1 MFSSQVLL
9 IIKWITIFHSLHLQ
23 ALPFTLW
30 LHSYDSLT
38 ASFGCR
44 WRAGPLRLKIGSSVP
59 TRATVNIAMPWRE
72 AHGGVYKLA
81 DFVEL
86 PDKVLSAPAQLI
98 KACPRG
104 FKVICLFGSNKMPPC
119 WLKSLVISSFN
130 SKAGDN
136 ASWKEEA
143 WRDGKKKAPFS
154 EPQIWP
160 TLFHISAGDL
170 HIFMVSVF

>member
-1 MFSSQVLL
+1 MLL
-9 IIKWITIFHSLHLQ
+9 IISGITIFHSLHLE
-23 ALPFTLW
+23 ALPFTFW

-38 ASFGCR
+38 VSFGCR

-59 TRATVNIAMPWRE
+59 TQATVNIAMPWRE
-72 AHGGVYKLA
+72 AHGSVYKLA

-119 WLKSLVISSFN
+119 WLEALVISSFN

-143 WRDGKKKAPFS
+143 WQDGKKS
-154 EPQIWP
+154 SI
-160 TLFHISAGDL
+160 
-170 HIFMVSVF
+170 